1 MTATTYAPRPIKRA
15 KRARRTEKE
24 LESILERAKAIIAG
38 EDDRMS
44 IRHLFYRLESEGM
57 IAKSQ
62 EEYKKLQGHLTKWR
76 RAHLIPWGVF
86 TDNTRWHIGGKTF
99 GSMEEARD
107 RTVETYRRDLWETQ
121 DHYVEV
127 WVEKDAIAG
136 IVSAVADTF
145 GVKTFV
151 CRGNA
156 SLTSLYEAA
165 DTFRV
170 MQERG
175 KQVSIIYLGDH
186 DPSGL
191 HIDASARASLSADF
205 GVVVEFVR
213 AAVTPAQIQDLGLPT
228 RPHKEGDRRAAG
240 WEGGCVEVDAI
251 PTRTLKQIVKDKI
264 TEHIEP
270 GAWAAW
276 QQIEE
281 MEKETLRAT
290 LIGRRETDDGLQ
302 DFPQ

>member
-1 MTATTYAPRPIKRA
+1 MSTTAYTPRPIKA
-15 KRARRTEKE
+15 VKRTRRSNKQ

-38 EDDRMS
+38 EEDRMS

-99 GSMEEARD
+99 SGLKEARD

-121 DHYVEV
+121 EHYVEV
-127 WVEKDAIAG
+127 WVEKDAVAG

-165 DTFRV
+165 DTFKV

-191 HIDASARASLSADF
+191 HIDASARESLRADF
-205 GVVVEFVR
+205 GVEVRFIR
-213 AAVTPAQIQDLGLPT
+213 AAVTPEQIHDLELPT
-228 RPHKEGDRRAAG
+228 RPVKNGDKRAAE

-251 PTRTLKQIVKDKI
+251 PTRTLKQIVEAQI
-264 TEHIEP
+264 TAHIEP
-270 GAWAAW
+270 GAWAAL

-281 MEKETLRAT
+281 MEKETLRST
-290 LIGRRETDDGLQ
+290 LIERRDGNL
-302 DFPQ
+302 